1 MNRPAA
7 PSPPGPAQLALI
19 RLAAMAS
26 VLLGWVVL
34 AWLFYS
40 PRLQLFPPPWEVAV
54 RFVQLARTELLGDIV
69 ASLQEAIGGW
79 VLGSLLGVALG
90 LLIGRVVLAGLLL
103 RPLVDFLRFISPLAW
118 VPLAILWFGIGYW
131 SKASI
136 IVLISLFTVVVNT
149 VQGVSAM
156 DADTAKA
163 SRSLRLTLVQRMQ
176 VGVMIAMPD
185 ILVGLRYALG
195 AAWGGVV
202 LSELVAGDTGL
213 GALEGYGGQSFDVAQ
228 IMVGMGVLAGMGY
241 AANWGFM
248 RLQRRLFP
256 WIVANRAK

>member
-1 MNRPAA
+1 MIRAVPQE
-7 PSPPGPAQLALI
+7 PSPARLATI
-19 RLAAMAS
+19 RLAAIAT
-26 VLLGWVVL
+26 VLVGWMVL
-34 AWLFYS
+34 AWVFYS
-40 PRLQLFPPPWEVAV
+40 PRLELFPPPWQVAV
-54 RFVQLARTELLGDIV
+54 RFVQLARTELLGDV
-69 ASLQEAIGGW
+69 LASLREAAGGW
-79 VLGSLLGVALG
+79 ALGSVLGVALG
-90 LLIGRVVLAGLLL
+90 LLIGRVPVAGMLL
-103 RPLVDFLRFISPLAW
+103 RPVVDFLRFISPLAW

-131 SKASI
+131 SKAGI

-149 VQGVSAM
+149 VQGTTAM

-163 SRSLRLTLVQRMQ
+163 SRSLRLTLLQRMQ
-176 VGVMIAMPD
+176 VGLMTAMPD

-228 IMVGMGVLAGMGY
+228 IMVGMGLLAGIGY

-248 RLQRRLFP
+248 RAQRRLFP
-256 WIVANRAK
+256 WIVANRVR

>member
-1 MNRPAA
+1 MSRPAA
-7 PSPPGPAQLALI
+7 VGPSPRHLAAI
-19 RLAAMAS
+19 RLAAVATVLVGW
-26 VLLGWVVL
+26 VLLAWV
-34 AWLFYS
+34 FYS

-54 RFVQLARTELLGDIV
+54 RFVQLGRTELLSDIL
-69 ASLQEAIGGW
+69 ASLREAFGGW
-79 VLGSLLGVALG
+79 VIGSVLGVALG
-90 LLIGRVVLAGLLL
+90 LLIGRVALAGLLL

-118 VPLAILWFGIGYW
+118 VPLARLWFGVGYW

-136 IVLISLFTVVVNT
+136 ILLISLFTVVVNT

-156 DADTAKA
+156 DPDTAKA
-163 SRSLRLTLVQRMQ
+163 SRSLRLARLQRIE
-176 VGVMIAMPD
+176 VGLMTAMPD

-241 AANWGFM
+241 IANWGFM

-256 WIVANRAK
+256 WIVANRAH